1 MVKPI
6 QVGETVMLMR
16 VYDEQGK
23 FMREVNDHDVPIVFR
38 RAERIQ
44 ISGQMYA
51 INNVGRIELD
61 PEREIVFRPVHL
73 RSAN

>member
-1 MVKPI
+1 
-6 QVGETVMLMR
+6 MLMR

-23 FMREVNDHDVPIVFR
+23 FIREVNDHDVPVLFR

-44 ISGQMYA
+44 ISGQLYA

-61 PEREIVFRPVHL
+61 PELEVVLRPVHL
-73 RSAN
+73 RSAT

>member
-1 MVKPI
+1 
-6 QVGETVMLMR
+6 MLMR
-16 VYDEQGK
+16 VYDEQGQ

-44 ISGQMYA
+44 ISGQLYA
-51 INNVGRIELD
+51 INNVGQVELD

>member
-1 MVKPI
+1 
-6 QVGETVMLMR
+6 MLMR
-16 VYDEQGK
+16 VYDEDGK

-44 ISGQMYA
+44 ISGQLYA
-51 INNVGRIELD
+51 INNVGQVELD